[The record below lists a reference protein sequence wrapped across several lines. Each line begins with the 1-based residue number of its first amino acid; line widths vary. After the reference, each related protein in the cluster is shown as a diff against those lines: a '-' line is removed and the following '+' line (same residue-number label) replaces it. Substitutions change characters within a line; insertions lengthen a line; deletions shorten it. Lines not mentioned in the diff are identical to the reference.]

1 MKLKIGA
8 KIGGGFG
15 VLILLVVIMAT
26 VTFSELRNAKDDL
39 EKVSAA
45 SKRMQISE
53 DIALQ
58 QKSAILD
65 IRTYVA
71 FGDETAKNR
80 VEESLNKLIKL
91 ETDLLEVARPA
102 LKPEVQAVIDN
113 TKKYQQIVVVEYMPV
128 AAAYHGELTAGRFAK
143 AQEYKAQLAEIA
155 KRALPVTQSIEKAI
169 AGFADINAKAAA
181 ELLQESTD
189 NATQVITIS
198 LTISG
203 IVILLG
209 VFIAVFITRM
219 VRKPVSL
226 VTEASMA
233 YAKGD
238 LRTDIQYTSA
248 DELGDLA
255 EALRTMRRNFVEM
268 IRNIRVSAEQLAA
281 ASEEMAASTEEVT
294 STSEEV
300 ARNMQSLAKEAESG
314 NHSML
319 EASKALVHLSSLIQ
333 IAQSKANTTAGN
345 SENTRRVADDGRSK
359 VTESVEKMSKIKQ
372 QTESASQIIADL
384 NNYSKQI
391 GEIVVTITTIANQTN
406 LLALNAAIE
415 AARAGEHGRGFAVV
429 AEEVRKLAEQSNSG
443 AQEITALIQMVTEK
457 TQLAVAAM
465 AQNVTEVE
473 QGVCTVNQA
482 GQALDQILQ
491 AIENTVTET
500 KGILDVTTE
509 EVANSAQIVRLIDQ
523 LSDVIETVAA
533 NCEEVSAA
541 SEQQASAM
549 QTVAASA
556 EETSAMSN
564 QLKNSVENF
573 RL

>member
-39 EKVSAA
+39 EKVSGA

-53 DIALQ
+53 AIALQ
-58 QKSAILD
+58 QKAAILN

-71 FGDETAKNR
+71 FGDEATKNQA
-80 VEESLNKLIKL
+80 EESLNKLIKL

-102 LKPEVQAVIDN
+102 LKPEVQTVIDN
-113 TKKYQQIVVVEYMPV
+113 TKKYQQIIVAEYMP
-128 AAAYHGELTAGRFAK
+128 AAVAYHGELTAGRFVK
-143 AQEYKAQLAEIA
+143 AQEYKAQLVEIA
-155 KRALPVTQSIEKAI
+155 KRALPITQSIEKAI
-169 AGFADINAKAAA
+169 AGFADINAKAVAA
-181 ELLQESTD
+181 LLQESTD

-198 LTISG
+198 LSISG
-203 IVILLG
+203 AVILLG
-209 VFIAVFITRM
+209 IFVAVFITRM
-219 VRKPVSL
+219 VRKPISL
-226 VTEASMA
+226 VTEVSMA

-333 IAQSKANTTAGN
+333 IAQSKANTTVGN
-345 SENTRRVADDGRSK
+345 SENTRSVADDGRSR

-384 NNYSKQI
+384 NNDSKQI

-465 AQNVTEVE
+465 AQNVIEVE
-473 QGVCTVNQA
+473 QGVGAVNQA

-533 NCEEVSAA
+533 NCAEVSAA